1 MFVNWRTHGQVI
13 ELDREQGEK
22 ETQKTA
28 ILNYRQNQDQDTVK
42 MTEYGFQTR

>member
-1 MFVNWRTHGQVI
+1 MFVNWSTRGRVI

-28 ILNYRQNQDQDTVK
+28 ILNHK
-42 MTEYGFQTR
+42 